1 MGDRLAPVTTSAR
14 TEGRPRLLLIDGHSM
29 AYRAFFALPD
39 TLVTSSGQVTNAVYG
54 FTSMLTNLLRD
65 EQPTHAAVA
74 FDAGRVTFRTERFPE
89 YKGNRDA
96 TPEVFRGQVPLIKE
110 VLEALRIPSLQREGI
125 EADDILA
132 TLAREGAEAG
142 LDVLVCS
149 GDRDS
154 LQLVTEHVTV
164 LYPKRGVSELA
175 RMTPEAVVEKY
186 GVPPQQ
192 YPDLAALVGET
203 SDNLPGVAGVGP
215 KTAAKWVTTYGGL
228 EPLLEHVDELKGKA
242 AANLR
247 DAVDQVRLNRELNAL
262 LDHLELP
269 LAVEELALA
278 GFDREAVHRVSDTLQ
293 FGTLRDRLLAADP
306 AAEPVEVAAVSG
318 VQVELASIETGGLGA
333 WLADRAGRP
342 LGVEVTGTATPGAGD
357 AWEVAVA
364 DGGADDEGSA
374 AVVDLADAAPEDER
388 ALAAWLADPEAPK
401 VVHGAKSA
409 WHELAGRGLELR
421 GVAFDTELAA
431 YLCYPDQ
438 RGYDLADL
446 TVRLLG
452 RELSAGESAGAA
464 GQGALDLALDGGDDD
479 PRARQAA
486 VRAAAVVDLAQAL
499 TGQLDDRGAAGLLAD
514 LELPLTA
521 VLGRMEATGIAADV
535 EYLTELEKQFAAMVA
550 DAAADAYDVIGRQVN
565 LGSPKQL
572 QEVLFDQLGM
582 PKTKKIKTGYTT
594 DAASLQDLYVKTEHP
609 FLEHLLAH
617 RDATRLRSTVEG
629 LLKSVAPDGRIHTTF
644 QQTIA
649 ATGRLSSTDP
659 NLQNIPIRTEE
670 GRRIRRA
677 FRVGE
682 GYETL
687 LTADYSQIEMR
698 IMAHLSGDEGL
709 IEAFRSGE
717 DLHRYVGSRV
727 FEVAPEDVTAEMRSK
742 IKAMSYGLAYGLSAF
757 GLSQQLTIP
766 TSEAQS
772 LMDDYFTR
780 FGGVRDYLTGVV
792 EEARATGYTATILGR
807 RRYLPDLT
815 SDNRQRRQM
824 AERMALNAPI
834 QGSAADIIK
843 VAMLGVQRE
852 LDERGLASRLLLQVH
867 DELVVEVAPGEREA
881 AEDVLRSQMGS
892 AASLDVPL
900 DVSVG
905 AGPTWHDAGH

>member
-1 MGDRLAPVTTSAR
+1 
-14 TEGRPRLLLIDGHSM
+14 M

-65 EQPTHAAVA
+65 EQPTHVAVA
-74 FDAGRVTFRTERFPE
+74 FDAGRVTFRTEQYPE

-110 VLEALRIPSLQREGI
+110 VLEALRVPFLQRDGI

-132 TLAREGAEAG
+132 TLAGQAAEAG
-142 LDVLVCS
+142 MEVLVCS
-149 GDRDS
+149 GDRDA
-154 LQLVTEHVTV
+154 LQLVTDDVTL

-175 RMTPEAVVEKY
+175 RMTPAAVVEKY
-186 GVPPQQ
+186 GVPPER
-192 YPDLAALVGET
+192 YPDLAALVGES

-228 EPLLEHVDELKGKA
+228 EALLEHVDELKGKA
-242 AANLR
+242 AQNLR
-247 DAVDQVRLNRELNAL
+247 ESVDQVRLNRQLNAL
-262 LDHLELP
+262 LGDVELP
-269 LAVEELALA
+269 LALGDLELA

-306 AAEPVEVAAVSG
+306 AAEAAAPAATGGVEVA
-318 VQVELASIETGGLGA
+318 LADLAPGALGA
-333 WLADRAGRP
+333 WLSARAGAR
-342 LGVEVTGTATPGAGD
+342 LGLDVTGTATPGASD
-357 AWEVAVA
+357 AWEVALA
-364 DGGADDEGSA
+364 EGAAAAPGGSGGAV
-374 AVVDLADAAPEDER
+374 VVDLADVTPDDER
-388 ALAAWLADPEAPK
+388 ALAAWLADADAPK
-401 VVHGAKSA
+401 AVHGAKTA
-409 WHELAGRGLELR
+409 WHMLAGRDLELAG
-421 GVAFDTELAA
+421 VVFDTELAA

-446 TVRLLG
+446 VVRQLG
-452 RELSAGESAGAA
+452 RELTVGEPAGA
-464 GQGALDLALDGGDDD
+464 QGALDLALGDDDPAED

-486 VRAAAVVDLAQAL
+486 VRAGAVADLAEAL
-499 TGQLDDRGAAGLLAD
+499 TGQLGDRGAAGLLTD
-514 LELPLTA
+514 LELPLAA
-521 VLGRMEATGIAADV
+521 VLARMEATGIAADV
-535 EYLTELEKQFAAMVA
+535 DYLTELEQQFASAVA
-550 DAAADAYDVIGRQVN
+550 DAAAEAYDVIGRQVN

-572 QEVLFDQLGM
+572 QEVLFDQLAM

-594 DAASLQDLYVKTEHP
+594 DAASLQDLYVKTGHP

-617 RDATRLRSTVEG
+617 RDASRLRSTVEG
-629 LLKSVAPDGRIHTTF
+629 LLKSVSPDGRIHTTF

-709 IEAFRSGE
+709 IAAFRSGE

-727 FEVAPEDVTAEMRSK
+727 FDVAPADVTPEMRSK

-807 RRYLPDLT
+807 RRYLPDLV

-852 LDERGLASRLLLQVH
+852 LDSRGLASRLLLQVH
-867 DELVVEVAPGEREA
+867 DELVVEVAPGERDA
-881 AEDVLRSQMGS
+881 AEDVLRSEMGS
-892 AASLDVPL
+892 AVELDVPL

-905 AGPTWHDAGH
+905 AGATWHDAGH

>member
-1 MGDRLAPVTTSAR
+1 
-14 TEGRPRLLLIDGHSM
+14 M

-110 VLEALRIPSLQREGI
+110 VLEALRIPTLQREGI

-132 TLAREGAEAG
+132 TLARQGAEAG
-142 LDVLVCS
+142 MDVLVCS

-154 LQLVTEHVTV
+154 LQLVTERVTV

-186 GVPPQQ
+186 GLPPHQ

-215 KTAAKWVTTYGGL
+215 KTAAKWVATYGGL
-228 EPLLEHVDELKGKA
+228 EALLDHVDELKGKA
-242 AANLR
+242 AGNLR
-247 DAVDQVRLNRELNAL
+247 EAIDQVRLNRELNAL
-262 LDHLELP
+262 LDQVELP
-269 LAVEELALA
+269 LTVDQLSLA

-306 AAEPVEVAAVSG
+306 AAEVDEPAEVAG
-318 VQVELASIETGGLGA
+318 VQVALATLEPGGLGA
-333 WLADRAGRP
+333 WLAARAGRP
-342 LGVEVTGTATPGAGD
+342 LGLEVTGTATPGAGD

-364 DGGADDEGSA
+364 DGPADGGEGSA
-374 AVVDLADAAPEDER
+374 AVVDLADVSPEDER

-401 VVHGAKSA
+401 VVHGAKAA
-409 WHELAGRGLELR
+409 WHELAGRGLDLR
-421 GVAFDTELAA
+421 GVTFDTQLAA

-452 RELSAGESAGAA
+452 RELSAGEPAGAG
-464 GQGALDLALDGGDDD
+464 GQGALDLALDGGDADD

-486 VRAAAVVDLAQAL
+486 IRAAAVVELADAL
-499 TGQLDDRGAAGLLAD
+499 AGQLGDRGAAGLLVD
-514 LELPLTA
+514 LELPLTV

-535 EYLTELEKQFAAMVA
+535 EYLTELEGQFAGMVA
-550 DAAADAYDVIGRQVN
+550 DAAAEAYDVIGRQVN

-682 GYETL
+682 GYDTL

-727 FEVAPEDVTAEMRSK
+727 FEVAPEDVTPEMRSK

-892 AASLDVPL
+892 AVELDVPL

>member
-1 MGDRLAPVTTSAR
+1 
-14 TEGRPRLLLIDGHSM
+14 M

-65 EQPTHAAVA
+65 EQPSHVAVA
-74 FDAGRVTFRTERFPE
+74 FDAGRVTFRTEQFAE

-132 TLAREGAEAG
+132 TLTRRGTEAG
-142 LDVLVCS
+142 MEVLVCS
-149 GDRDS
+149 GDRDA
-154 LQLVTEHVTV
+154 LQLVTDDVTL
-164 LYPKRGVSELA
+164 LYPKRGVSDLV
-175 RMTPEAVVEKY
+175 RMTPAAVLEKY
-186 GVPPQQ
+186 GVPPER
-192 YPDLAALVGET
+192 YPDLAALVGES

-228 EPLLEHVDELKGKA
+228 DALLEHADELKGKA
-242 AANLR
+242 AQNLR
-247 DAVDQVRLNRELNAL
+247 ESVDQVRLNRVLNAL
-262 LDHLELP
+262 LRDVELP
-269 LAVEELALA
+269 VGVDDLALA
-278 GFDREAVHRVSDTLQ
+278 GFDREAVHRVADTLQ
-293 FGTLRDRLLAADP
+293 FGPLRDRLLAADP
-306 AAEPVEVAAVSG
+306 AAATAVEASTTGVAVDVVALG
-318 VQVELASIETGGLGA
+318 PGELGA
-333 WLADRAGRP
+333 WLAERAGTR
-342 LGVEVTGTATPGAGD
+342 LGLDVTGTATPGASD
-357 AWEVAVA
+357 AWEVALAEPSDEATDGAGVA
-364 DGGADDEGSA
+364 V
-374 AVVDLADAAPEDER
+374 VVDLADATADDEQV
-388 ALAAWLADPEAPK
+388 LAAWLADPHAPK
-401 VVHGAKSA
+401 VVHGAKTA
-409 WHELAGRGLELR
+409 WHMLAGRGLELS
-421 GVAFDTELAA
+421 GVTVDTELAA

-446 TVRLLG
+446 VVRHLG
-452 RELSAGESAGAA
+452 RELTVGEPEGA
-464 GQGALDLALDGGDDD
+464 QGALDLALGGEGDPQAD
-479 PRARQAA
+479 PRSRQAA
-486 VRAAAVVDLAQAL
+486 VRAVAVADLATAL
-499 TGQLDDRGAAGLLAD
+499 TDQLRDRGVEGLLTD
-514 LELPLTA
+514 LELPLTG

-535 EYLTELEKQFAAMVA
+535 EYLTELERQFASAVA
-550 DAAADAYDVIGRQVN
+550 DAAAEAYDVIGRQVN

-572 QEVLFDQLGM
+572 QEVLFDQLAM

-629 LLKSVAPDGRIHTTF
+629 LLKAVSPDGRIHTTF

-677 FRVGE
+677 FVVGD

-709 IEAFRSGE
+709 IAAFRSGE

-727 FEVAPEDVTAEMRSK
+727 FGVAPSDVTAEMRSK

-772 LMDDYFTR
+772 LMDDYFSR

-792 EEARATGYTATILGR
+792 AEARATGYTATILGR

-852 LDERGLASRLLLQVH
+852 LTSRGLASRLLLQVH
-867 DELVVEVAPGEREA
+867 DELVVEVSPGEREE
-881 AEDVLRSQMGS
+881 AEEVLRSQMG
-892 AASLDVPL
+892 AAVELDVPL

-905 AGPTWHDAGH
+905 AGATWHDAGH

>member
-14 TEGRPRLLLIDGHSM
+14 TGTRPRLLLIDGHSM

-110 VLEALRIPSLQREGI
+110 VLEALRIPALQREGI

-132 TLAREGAEAG
+132 TLAREGREAG
-142 LDVLVCS
+142 FDVLVCS

-154 LQLVTEHVTV
+154 LQLVTEDVTV

-175 RMTPEAVVEKY
+175 RMTPEAVAEKY

-192 YPDLAALVGET
+192 YPDLAALVGES
-203 SDNLPGVAGVGP
+203 SDNLPGVPGVGP

-242 AANLR
+242 AGNLR
-247 DAVDQVRLNRELNAL
+247 EAVEQVRLNRELNRL
-262 LDHLELP
+262 LDDVELP
-269 LAVEELALA
+269 LSVDRLGLD

-293 FGTLRDRLLAADP
+293 FGALRDRLLAADP
-306 AAEPVEVAAVSG
+306 SAEPVEAVEVAG
-318 VQVELASIETGGLGA
+318 VQVALAALAPGGLGA
-333 WLADRAGRP
+333 WLAARSGRA
-342 LGVEVTGTATPGAGD
+342 LGLEVTGTPTPGAGD
-357 AWEVAVA
+357 AWDVAL
-364 DGGADDEGSA
+364 ADDHDGETAA
-374 AVVDLADAAPEDER
+374 AVVDLADVTPEDES
-388 ALAAWLADPEAPK
+388 ALATWLADPAAPK
-401 VVHGAKSA
+401 AVHGAKAA
-409 WHELAGRGLELR
+409 WHELAGRGLDLR
-421 GVAFDTELAA
+421 GVSFDTELAA

-452 RELSAGESAGAA
+452 RELSAGEAPDAA

-499 TGQLDDRGAAGLLAD
+499 SGQLADRGAAGLLTD
-514 LELPLTA
+514 LELPLTQ

-535 EYLTELEKQFAAMVA
+535 EYLTELEKQFASMVA

-727 FEVAPEDVTAEMRSK
+727 FEVAPADVTPEMRSK

-766 TSEAQS
+766 TGEAQS

-892 AASLDVPL
+892 AVQLDVPL

-905 AGPTWHDAGH
+905 AGATWHDAGH